1 MRLRIPLP
9 TLAAGLVAG
18 CITAGTLMPAVAT
31 AAPASVGGK
40 PSAVTAPATP
50 KPAGALT
57 DTVEA
62 TERFEESTAPLS
74 PEVLSQPSELKST
87 GAVTKAAEPAGKPA
101 GKAAGLAAAAGA
113 AASCTPADFSS
124 RTGAAL
130 VDFVLNST
138 TDCVSTLFEGV
149 NATTAPGV
157 FKQSQMLPVAAAYK
171 EKATAY
177 NGTNANGVQQLVLFL
192 RAGYYAQYNFANTV
206 GSYDSTLTNSVKL
219 GADAYFAN
227 PRSMDVT
234 DANADILKEAL
245 VLTDSINLQG
255 SFLDVYKR
263 YLNAYDKAYDASVKM
278 SSAVNT
284 IFRTPTWRGASNPQF
299 VNALTADT
307 SLLVTMA
314 DFAVNHRDLFAGAN
328 GALAANSGNNLA
340 KLSGA
345 NATIAAVA
353 RPQVKRVLDAS
364 PIPGPYGALWV
375 KTAYQISVSWPGDC
389 GTYGTCDLPA
399 VMTAKVL
406 PNQLTCDNRI
416 LKAQALSRAELD
428 AVCASLRGQDAFF
441 HNVVKDSGAIP
452 NQYAKTVV
460 FGIFANKADY
470 TTYSWPIFNNGTDN
484 GGQTVMDATDPA
496 NQARTVMYQKAWNV
510 NDTARVW
517 NLNHEYTHYLDAIY
531 DMKGNFSTQMSVP
544 TIWWVEG
551 LAEYTS
557 YTYRGATDVDA
568 MAQAAKHT
576 YKLSE
581 LFQTTYGNADSTRVY
596 PWGYLAVRYMLE
608 KHPAD
613 VKTIMDRFR
622 VGDYQGAYAFYNGL
636 GTSYD
641 ADFTTWLDACA
652 AGACYAP
659 GPTSVFDQTVN
670 GATVSLTD
678 RSLQT
683 GSGRIVKWSWFFG
696 DGTPASEE
704 RNPSHTY
711 AKAGSYTVAL
721 TTTDDTGRSATTP
734 TTVTTLVDGGPVT
747 LPACT
752 QARLDELGKNCSRS
766 DRARTKG
773 NTDYMYLYLPAGTTT
788 LKVTTSGGTGT
799 AALYYN
805 ADNWASPS
813 AFTASSTQTGTT
825 QSITVNNPTAGY
837 RYVSLHA
844 VTDFSG
850 VTVSAQF

>member
-18 CITAGTLMPAVAT
+18 CITAGTLMPAAAT
-31 AAPASVGGK
+31 AAPTSVGGK
-40 PSAVTAPATP
+40 PSAVTAPAAP
-50 KPAGALT
+50 KPAGAFSESA
-57 DTVEA
+57 DS
-62 TERFEESTAPLS
+62 ERFEESTAPLS
-74 PEVLSQPSELKST
+74 PEVLSQPVELKGT
-87 GAVTKAAEPAGKPA
+87 GAVTKAPEHSGKVAGKTA
-101 GKAAGLAAAAGA
+101 GSAAAAAA

-124 RTGAAL
+124 RTGADL
-130 VDFVLNST
+130 VAFVQGST
-138 TDCVSTLFEGV
+138 TECVSTLFDGV

-171 EKATAY
+171 EKASAY
-177 NGTNANGVQQLVLFL
+177 AGNNGNSILQLVLFL
-192 RAGYYAQYNFANTV
+192 RAGYYAQSNFSTTV
-206 GSYDSTLTNSVKL
+206 GSYDTNLTTSVKA

-227 PRSMDVT
+227 PRSNDVS
-234 DANADILKEAL
+234 DANADTLRESL

-255 SFLDVYKR
+255 SYLDVYKR
-263 YLNAYDKAYDASVKM
+263 YLNAFDKSYEANTKM
-278 SSAVNT
+278 AGAVNA
-284 IFRTPTWRGASNPQF
+284 ILRFPTWRGFWNPQF
-299 VNALTADT
+299 TNALTADT
-307 SLLVTMA
+307 SLLTTLG
-314 DFAVNHRDLFAGAN
+314 DFAVNHRDLFAGTNGGITAN
-328 GALAANSGNNLA
+328 AGNNLA
-340 KLSGA
+340 KLSGV

-353 RPQVKRVLDAS
+353 RPQVKRVLDAA

-428 AVCASLRGQDAFF
+428 AVCASLRGQDAFL
-441 HNVVKDSGAIP
+441 HDVVKDSGPIP

-484 GGQTVMDATDPA
+484 GGQTVMDATDPN
-496 NQARTVMYQKAWNV
+496 NQARTVMYQKSWNL

-531 DMKGNFSTQMSVP
+531 DMKGNFTTQMSVP

-551 LAEYTS
+551 LAEYVS
-557 YTYRGATDVDA
+557 YAYRGATDVDA

-613 VKTIMDRFR
+613 VKTILDRFR
-622 VGDYQGAYAFYNGL
+622 VADYQGAYAFYNGL

-641 ADFTTWLDACA
+641 ADFDAWLNTCA

-659 GPTSVFDQTVN
+659 GPTALFDQTVN

-678 RSLQT
+678 RSVQT
-683 GSGRIVKWSWFFG
+683 GTGRIVKWSWSFG
-696 DGTPASEE
+696 DGTPVSEQ

-711 AKAGSYTVAL
+711 AVAGSYTVAL

-734 TTVTTLVDGGPVT
+734 TTVTTLVNGGPVT

-752 QARLDELGKNCSRS
+752 QTRLDELGRNCSRS
-766 DRARTKG
+766 DRARTQG
-773 NTDYMYLYLPAGTTT
+773 NLDYMYLYLPAGTTT

-805 ADNWASPS
+805 ADTWASPS
-813 AFTASSTQTGTT
+813 AFTASSTQAGTT